1 MASGAFVRYWG
12 DSYKI
17 ILAGGQNVFLGE
29 KKGKEKEREEGGG
42 KRRAGRRRRRK
53 EEEEEKGGG
62 GGGGFFGGVFPR
74 EHRGGSTQHAT
85 RTTPRTRLSF
95 VVIQS

>member
-1 MASGAFVRYWG
+1 MCLCAKSQELSPCQIFAIEPAVSAFVRYWG

-42 KRRAGRRRRRK
+42 KRREGRRRRRK
-53 EEEEEKGGG
+53 KEEEEKGGG
-62 GGGGFFGGVFPR
+62 GSGGGGG
-74 EHRGGSTQHAT
+74 GGLYS
-85 RTTPRTRLSF
+85 
-95 VVIQS
+95 